1 MPTAFLGCRAAV
13 QAFEVGF
20 DLFSCS
26 RLNRTTRVHQLIS
39 RISPRDALKN
49 CRRESLNLPISLRED
64 ELQTSKTVYSNSGET
79 VDPIFNG
86 KLPDTPAQL
95 IVDLFISRQEECCM
109 EVTEKAT
116 ADAREEYGL
125 PNSDDYK
132 IAKKKLPKEMEKRPL
147 ARPQTVTSTGRP
159 NVAAITSSPESHNP
173 SAPVDFTDFSGET
186 PLLALFSDI
195 LARPGGPTPHESRL
209 LASVYNAAQ
218 CVEERNRSTA
228 WEEWLQEPLDGHAL
242 YSPSPSPTGSDP
254 LFLPSPGPESPP
266 VSSPDSTPPVPVRR
280 SKRTRAMVMDEDS
293 DVVEI
298 INAPSTTPLKLAIG
312 PPGKQRKIIEKPSSD
327 DEAIQHPNCSRSSS
341 SDSVPLAR
349 PLRADKGKA
358 RTKTPPPVAG
368 SSRVDKGK
376 ARARTPP
383 TTCSSA
389 KRTAVKPPVVKQK
402 ETSVQPKRRGRP
414 RKKSPVIF
422 QEPIVFDK
430 KRFKC
435 ATARFG
441 LKELP
446 AVLKGTQIHMPEPCL
461 QCSACKDSAV
471 KNCTFRGWGTPCG
484 PCDAAHV
491 SSWAVRDVIRNWLAI
506 HAPSGTVFETHEEFG
521 LWYSFVQDFVDT
533 QGVPVPAGS
542 MTADLERLVSLFQ
555 RDDSP
560 PIAGPSS
567 LTPRQCRVC
576 SLSLI
581 PSIAVASPGLPP
593 SAHSQK
599 EEEEVIDELVDEE

>member
-242 YSPSPSPTGSDP
+242 YSPGECLDSSFTTGESTKAK
-254 LFLPSPGPESPP
+254 LKQREHAQKNRGPGHDEMNTEEEEADDERIMKEADEQDDRRRIKSKKASKKVSPP
-266 VSSPDSTPPVPVRR
+266 GDVSREGEAMTSWARQAR
-280 SKRTRAMVMDEDS
+280 SLRGFY
-293 DVVEI
+293 VVWW
-298 INAPSTTPLKLAIG
+298 
-312 PPGKQRKIIEKPSSD
+312 Q
-327 DEAIQHPNCSRSSS
+327 
-341 SDSVPLAR
+341 V
-349 PLRADKGKA
+349 
-358 RTKTPPPVAG
+358 
-368 SSRVDKGK
+368 
-376 ARARTPP
+376 
-383 TTCSSA
+383 
-389 KRTAVKPPVVKQK
+389 
-402 ETSVQPKRRGRP
+402 VQPKVPMHALLLLQRHWERNAP
-414 RKKSPVIF
+414 IPLAKKS
-422 QEPIVFDK
+422 E
-430 KRFKC
+430 
-435 ATARFG
+435 
-441 LKELP
+441 
-446 AVLKGTQIHMPEPCL
+446 AVTQ
-461 QCSACKDSAV
+461 
-471 KNCTFRGWGTPCG
+471 
-484 PCDAAHV
+484 
-491 SSWAVRDVIRNWLAI
+491 
-506 HAPSGTVFETHEEFG
+506 
-521 LWYSFVQDFVDT
+521 
-533 QGVPVPAGS
+533 
-542 MTADLERLVSLFQ
+542 
-555 RDDSP
+555 
-560 PIAGPSS
+560 
-567 LTPRQCRVC
+567 LT
-576 SLSLI
+576 S
-581 PSIAVASPGLPP
+581 
-593 SAHSQK
+593 
-599 EEEEVIDELVDEE
+599 